1 MLMYHEIIFYTTI
14 CKLYVRRSF
23 ILIYC
28 KSITE
33 YKGLVSTIIT
43 IILYNMLNT
52 TRTCRKVY

>member
-1 MLMYHEIIFYTTI
+1 ME
-14 CKLYVRRSF
+14 VRRSF

-43 IILYNMLNT
+43 IILYAIYFNM
-52 TRTCRKVY
+52 CRKVY